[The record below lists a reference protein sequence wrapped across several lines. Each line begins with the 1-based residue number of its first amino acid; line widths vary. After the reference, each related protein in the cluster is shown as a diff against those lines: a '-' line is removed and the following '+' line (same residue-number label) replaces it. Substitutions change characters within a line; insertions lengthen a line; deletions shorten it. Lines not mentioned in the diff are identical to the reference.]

1 MADFLISANGSRDI
15 ETIRSSASSTPGQP
29 PNVLDLGF
37 TPFASSAETI
47 AALERAELAVLQ
59 MLNDARK

>member
-1 MADFLISANGSRDI
+1 MADYLISANGSKDI
-15 ETIRSSASSTPGQP
+15 ETIRSSAVSTTGQL

>member
-1 MADFLISANGSRDI
+1 MADHRISANGSKDI
-15 ETIRSSASSTPGQP
+15 ETIKSGAVSVAGQP

>member
-1 MADFLISANGSRDI
+1 
-15 ETIRSSASSTPGQP
+15 
-29 PNVLDLGF
+29 VLDLGF

>member
-15 ETIRSSASSTPGQP
+15 ETIKSSASSTSAQP